1 MLKIAVIL
9 ICGLIIIPAAGYA
22 GIDSG
27 LAAGATSSSFSEWVN
42 TAPSDKQID
51 ESAERIVIREQWKRN
66 LGIDIFSPYFKAR
79 ELESKVREKTSV
91 RVLKLKGKTEFKN
104 NEAKYIFKLKF

>member
-22 GIDSG
+22 GTDSS

-42 TAPSDKQID
+42 IAPSDKQID
-51 ESAERIVIREQWKRN
+51 ESTERIVIREQWERN
-66 LGIDIFSPYFKAR
+66 LGIDIFSPYFKAK
-79 ELESKVREKTSV
+79 ELESKMREKTSV
-91 RVLKLKGKTEFKN
+91 RVLKLKGKAEFKN